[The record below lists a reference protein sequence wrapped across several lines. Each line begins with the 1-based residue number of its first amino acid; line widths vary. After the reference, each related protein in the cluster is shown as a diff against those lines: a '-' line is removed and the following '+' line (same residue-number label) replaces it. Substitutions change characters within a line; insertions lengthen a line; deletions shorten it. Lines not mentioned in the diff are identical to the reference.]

1 MAITVDVPPAAPAL
15 PVPQTIPLD
24 IVYEDEFLLVID
36 KPAGLVVHP
45 GAGNEDGTLV
55 NALLAH
61 CGEQLSGIGGV
72 RRPGIVHRLDKDT
85 SGLMVAAKTD
95 AAHRGLSAQLSDRS
109 LSRTYRA
116 IVWGKPVPPA
126 GRIDAPI
133 GRSPNNRRKMA
144 VLRNGGRDAVTLY
157 STVTQVG
164 AKASLIE
171 CKLMTG
177 RTHQI
182 RVHMAHLGHPLV
194 GDPLYGRA
202 RGDGSALARF
212 PRQALHAT
220 AIAFVHPIDGREMS
234 FTSTPPADFRALL
247 DCPD

>member
-1 MAITVDVPPAAPAL
+1 VVTVAVPPSAPAI
-15 PVPQTIPLD
+15 PAAQPIPLS
-24 IVYEDEFLLVID
+24 IVFEDEYLLVID

-45 GAGNEDGTLV
+45 GAGHHDGTLV
-55 NALLAH
+55 NALLAY
-61 CGEQLSGIGGV
+61 CGDQLSGIGGV

-95 AAHRGLSAQLSDRS
+95 AAHRGLSAQLADRS

-116 IVWGKPVPPA
+116 IVWGTPTPVA

-144 VLRNGGRDAVTLY
+144 VVRHGGREAVTLY
-157 STVTQVG
+157 STIARVG
-164 AKASLIE
+164 GKASLIE

-182 RVHMAHLGHPLV
+182 RVHMASSGHPLV

-220 AIAFVHPIDGREMS
+220 AIAFLHPIDGREMS
-234 FTSTPPADFRALL
+234 FVSEPPDDFRNLIDA
-247 DCPD
+247 PD